1 MAAQL
6 DHVDMEDLETIMEYE
21 ERGRS
26 WSHIE
31 RTESSGATN
40 VDARVNC
47 HLRQQTPPGT
57 PRTATT
63 AFGREYRYA
72 EPRMGNPQLAIHEHA
87 LDSRKSSPRPR

>member
-6 DHVDMEDLETIMEYE
+6 DHVDMEDVETIMEYA

-40 VDARVNC
+40 VDTRVNC

-57 PRTATT
+57 SRTATT
-63 AFGREYRYA
+63 AFGREYTYA
-72 EPRMGNPQLAIHEHA
+72 APRMGNPQLVIHEHA
-87 LDSRKSSPRPR
+87 PDSRKSSPRPR